1 MFKDINDLMEH
12 VAGKKQ
18 QKTVAVAAAA
28 DEHTLEAVCRA
39 EKDGYVKPLLIGDKK
54 EILRILKEIGESVD
68 EDRIYDVTGD
78 GEIAKMAVRL
88 VREGKA
94 DFIMKGLLNTS
105 DVLKAVLN
113 KQEGLKHGGLLT
125 VMAMLEVPGYHKL
138 LAINDAAVIPYP
150 NLESKKEQIKMVT
163 GAMHKMGYDDNLKVA
178 AVCAN
183 ENVNPKITETLEA
196 SQLKKMNQEGKI
208 TGCIVE
214 GPISIDLALRPEIA
228 KAKKYES
235 PVAGDADLLLFP
247 TLVSANCYS
256 KAVEMTG
263 ARAVSFVLGA
273 QVPIALTSRAT
284 TAENKYCTVVLASA
298 MVGGL

>member
-1 MFKDINDLMEH
+1 
-12 VAGKKQ
+12 
-18 QKTVAVAAAA
+18 
-28 DEHTLEAVCRA
+28 
-39 EKDGYVKPLLIGDKK
+39 
-54 EILRILKEIGESVD
+54 
-68 EDRIYDVTGD
+68 
-78 GEIAKMAVRL
+78 MAVQL

-183 ENVNPKITETLEA
+183 ENVNPKITETL
-196 SQLKKMNQEGKI
+196 
-208 TGCIVE
+208 
-214 GPISIDLALRPEIA
+214 RPEIA